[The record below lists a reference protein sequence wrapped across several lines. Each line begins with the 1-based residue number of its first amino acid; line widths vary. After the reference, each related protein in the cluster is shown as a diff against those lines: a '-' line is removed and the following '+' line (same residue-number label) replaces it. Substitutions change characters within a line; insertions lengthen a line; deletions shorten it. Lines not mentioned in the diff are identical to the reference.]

1 MRVELERLRDEA
13 GLRRLLEVAVAQT
26 DPDEAMPPMP
36 GHPAWTPQ
44 RREAFLAFFGP
55 MLDSP
60 DTVIYAVI
68 AGETMVGFTRLK
80 KTDRPGTAETG
91 MWLGRTHRGRG
102 IGAAVLRE
110 LLREAASRGLNRIV
124 ADTTVGNL
132 AAQGVLR
139 HAKAR
144 MVEEDGKIY
153 AEIIID
159 PAYAFDLDK

>member
-36 GHPAWTPQ
+36 GHPAWTAQ

-60 DTVIYAVI
+60 DVVIYAVI
-68 AGETMVGFTRLK
+68 VEKAMAGFTRLK
-80 KTDRPGTAETG
+80 KTGQPGTAETG
-91 MWLGRTHRGRG
+91 MWLGRTYRGRG
-102 IGAAVLRE
+102 IGAAVLQK
-110 LLREAASRGLNRIV
+110 LLREAAGEGLTRIV
-124 ADTTVGNL
+124 ADTTIGNL

-139 HAKAR
+139 HASAR
-144 MVEEDGKIY
+144 MVEKDGKIY
-153 AEIIID
+153 AEIAID
-159 PAYAFDLDK
+159 PAYASDLDK